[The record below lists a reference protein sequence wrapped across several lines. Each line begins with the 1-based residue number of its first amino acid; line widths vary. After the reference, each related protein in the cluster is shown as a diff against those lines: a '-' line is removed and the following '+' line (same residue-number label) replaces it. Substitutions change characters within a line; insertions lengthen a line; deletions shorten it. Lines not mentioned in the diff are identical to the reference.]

1 MIEPVRSNPMS
12 QIASLTRRT
21 ERAAERAAERVGTES
36 AAPSGEPVAG
46 AAVGSAAQAGGTTA
60 IAGISTQLNTNRLAM
75 LATLR
80 MAMRSNEAVASAL
93 ASYGRDG

>member
-1 MIEPVRSNPMS
+1 
-12 QIASLTRRT
+12 
-21 ERAAERAAERVGTES
+21 
-36 AAPSGEPVAG
+36 VAG
-46 AAVGSAAQAGGTTA
+46 AAVGSAAQAGGTTG

>member
-21 ERAAERAAERVGTES
+21 ERAAERAAERVGTEP
-36 AAPSGEPVAG
+36 AAPSGEPVTG
-46 AAVGSAAQAGGTTA
+46 AAVGSAPQSGGTTG

-80 MAMRSNEAVASAL
+80 MAMKSNEAVASLVSA
-93 ASYGRDG
+93 YGREG